1 MGTLK
6 YRIKICESLRKEK
19 IFNLRIEQWIFRN
32 KRIKTIKTY
41 YDALIKRK
49 ARLIELAEVAKKIS
63 VTIHLEYFLANIDI
77 MDAQSLLEIIEQ
89 ELPFD
94 NKRKKIII
102 KLAQTEAPKNLLT
115 SLVQSKNTKS
125 FDSIFDTI
133 PPVFLIKHGLLKT
146 KDFVISAENSIRA
159 LNTPMRD

>member
-1 MGTLK
+1 MDILK
-6 YRIKICESLRKEK
+6 YRRKICESLRKEK

-102 KLAQTEAPKNLLT
+102 KLAQTEAPKNQIYL
-115 SLVQSKNTKS
+115 S
-125 FDSIFDTI
+125 FDM
-133 PPVFLIKHGLLKT
+133 PLREHGEQLGPKGRVKVLQKC
-146 KDFVISAENSIRA
+146 
-159 LNTPMRD
+159 